1 MRKTPKISY
10 LYLPLHIYLDLKHNI
25 KMKIRSIVT
34 VLMLAAVAFTACQS
48 KGNNATENGVAADS
62 LSATVSDSTL
72 PNVTLERPDGTKL
85 ELSSLFGK
93 TMFLDL
99 WATWCPPCCAEIPYL
114 ETLAKQFA
122 DNPDVRIISISVD
135 QDRDAWV
142 KKITEDKPSWEQY
155 RISIDDA
162 DAFFSAIELETIPR
176 FIIVSPDGSIINA
189 DAPRPSDDICVSTI
203 QKAVG
208 Q

>member
-1 MRKTPKISY
+1 
-10 LYLPLHIYLDLKHNI
+10 
-25 KMKIRSIVT
+25 MKFRLIVT
-34 VLMLAAVAFTACQS
+34 VLMIAAVAFTACQS
-48 KGNNATENGVAADS
+48 KGNNASEEGIAADS
-62 LSATVSDSTL
+62 LSATVTETAL
-72 PNVTLERPDGTKL
+72 PDVTLERPDGTKL

-93 TMFLDL
+93 TLFLDF

-122 DNPDVRIISISVD
+122 ANQDVRIISISVD

-142 KKITEDKPSWEQY
+142 KKVAEDKPTWEQY
-155 RISIDDA
+155 RISSDDA
-162 DAFFSAIELETIPR
+162 DDFFSAIELETIPR

-203 QKAVG
+203 QKAID

>member
-1 MRKTPKISY
+1 
-10 LYLPLHIYLDLKHNI
+10 
-25 KMKIRSIVT
+25 MKFRAFVAA
-34 VLMLAAVAFTACQS
+34 LMLASVAFTSCQFKS
-48 KGNNATENGVAADS
+48 NNSAENDVVVDS
-62 LSATVSDSTL
+62 LSAPITETAL
-72 PNVTLERPDGTKL
+72 PDVTLERTDGTKL

-93 TMFLDL
+93 TLFLDF